1 MQAGRS
7 APSRN
12 RGQRLLLIL
21 AVLLGALLL
30 LGLLRMGLGSGSP
43 EFYGTTYLPPE
54 PAADA
59 RLMDHTGEPRSLSD
73 FRGQPVLLFFG
84 YTHCPDICPITLHTL
99 RTALDEIGDPA
110 EEVVILLVTVDPERD
125 TPEVLARY
133 VSNFAPYTTG
143 LTGSE
148 DDLRALLSAYGVY
161 AEQDQHEPGILAH
174 TSAVFGIDSEGQ
186 IRVLLHADAPR
197 DELERDLKTLAGL

>member
-7 APSRN
+7 APSRT

-21 AVLLGALLL
+21 AVLVGALLL
-30 LGLLRMGLGSGSP
+30 LGLLRIGLASGSP
-43 EFYGTTYLPPE
+43 EFHGTAYLPPE

-59 RLMDHTGEPRSLSD
+59 SLVDHTGAPRNIAD
-73 FRGQPVLLFFG
+73 FQGQPVLLFFG
-84 YTHCPDICPITLHTL
+84 YTHCPDICPITLFTMQSV
-99 RTALDEIGDPA
+99 LDEIGKPA
-110 EEVVILLVTVDPERD
+110 EDVALLLVTVDPERD

-143 LTGSE
+143 LTGTE
-148 DDLRALLSAYGVY
+148 EELRTLLAAYGVY

-174 TSAVFGIDSEGQ
+174 TSAVFGIDSDGE

-197 DELERDLKTLAGL
+197 EELKRDLATLAKL